1 MPKII
6 FRPTPIPRPPFPPP
20 TPVTGP
26 LTFTAKQNGCRI
38 GYIYYS
44 EDYAVQD
51 AGLNIEY
58 SLDGGET
65 WNIYTM
71 ATDES
76 QAQMITL
83 NNGETAMFRGNNA
96 NLAYYLEDD
105 DDYQATK
112 FIIEGQMAASGDV
125 SSLLNG
131 IGGVL
136 SAPTYCYAF
145 MFSGCL
151 SLTKAPNLPATT
163 LANDCYYSM
172 FDGCTSLT
180 QAPILPATTMADSC
194 YAYMFSGCT
203 SLTQAPALPATTM
216 ADSCYSFMFN
226 FCTSLT
232 QFPSL
237 PATIL
242 ASNCYKYMFGGCSSL
257 TQAPTLPATT
267 LANHCYN
274 AMFKD
279 CTSLTQAPD
288 LPATTMADSC
298 YVYMFSGCTS
308 LTQAPT
314 LPSTTL
320 VNNCYNYMFNDC
332 TSLMYIEALFTT
344 TPDASYTNKWVN
356 GVAQNGTF
364 VKSSEATWD
373 VSGVN
378 GIPEGW
384 TVRTN

>member
-105 DDYQATK
+105 DVYQATK
-112 FIIEGQMAASGDV
+112 FVIEGQMAASGDV

-136 SAPTYCYAF
+136 TAPIRCYSF
-145 MFSGCL
+145 MF
-151 SLTKAPNLPATT
+151 
-163 LANDCYYSM
+163 Y
-172 FDGCTSLT
+172 
-180 QAPILPATTMADSC
+180 
-194 YAYMFSGCT
+194 GCT
-203 SLTQAPALPATTM
+203 SLTQAPALPATTLANSCYAFM
-216 ADSCYSFMFN
+216 FYGCTSLTQATALPATTLADSCYSKMFN
-226 FCTSLT
+226 GCTSLT
-232 QFPSL
+232 QAPAL
-237 PATIL
+237 PATTL
-242 ASNCYKYMFGGCSSL
+242 ADSCYAYMFNDCTSL
-257 TQAPTLPATT
+257 TQAPALPATTLADYCYIAMFYGCTSLTQAPALPATT
-267 LANHCYN
+267 LANHCYEF
-274 AMFKD
+274 MFN
-279 CTSLTQAPD
+279 
-288 LPATTMADSC
+288 
-298 YVYMFSGCTS
+298 GCT
-308 LTQAPT
+308 L
-314 LPSTTL
+314 L
-320 VNNCYNYMFNDC
+320 FH
-332 TSLMYIEALFTT
+332 IEALFTT
-344 TPDASYTNKWVN
+344 TPGTSYTKSWVN

-378 GIPEGW
+378 GIPVGW
-384 TVRTN
+384 TVTTK